1 MNITSTST
9 FYIKVGNCVWDM
21 VVFRGLSPEGFQCV
35 SPPFTILVVIK
46 IICDE
51 KKNIKELDL
60 TGE

>member
-1 MNITSTST
+1 
-9 FYIKVGNCVWDM
+9 M

-35 SPPFTILVVIK
+35 SPPFTILVVIN